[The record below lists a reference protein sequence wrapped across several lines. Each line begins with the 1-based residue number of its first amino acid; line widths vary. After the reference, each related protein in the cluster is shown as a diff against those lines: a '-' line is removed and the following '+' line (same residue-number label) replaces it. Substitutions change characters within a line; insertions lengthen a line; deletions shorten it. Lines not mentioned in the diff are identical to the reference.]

1 MLVCDLALSK
11 RQWIYWIAAT
21 KVDSKR
27 TNVHIIRGSLMRSGT
42 RRFGGTV
49 AATLALAGI
58 PATATAAHARQV
70 VNVPCSTVS
79 LISAINAANTAGSG
93 TLLLASNCTYLLT
106 TPNGVGRGPDGL
118 PVITGSL
125 SLIGGNS
132 TTIARSSTAAPFRVL
147 EVAAGAALGLRN
159 LFIIG
164 GNADAT
170 VPTNDTGGGI
180 LNSRGTVV
188 LDHVTLT
195 GNTADSGA
203 GLSNDSG
210 RADVTNTL
218 VQNNTTRTGGG
229 GGGGFYN
236 DGSLTIQVSILR
248 ANRANTTGGG
258 IYNGQGG
265 RTEAVNVTAENN
277 TAGTNGGGFF
287 NAADGRLVLLRTL
300 VRSNIA
306 ANGGGIFNAG
316 IPSRVSLITSIVTAN
331 APNNCAPA
339 GSVAGCVG

>member
-27 TNVHIIRGSLMRSGT
+27 ANVHIIRGSLMRSGT

-70 VNVPCSTVS
+70 VSVSCSTAS

-106 TPNGVGRGPDGL
+106 APNGTGRGPDGL
-118 PVITGSL
+118 PVITGNL
-125 SLIGGNS
+125 ALIGGNS
-132 TTIARSSTAAPFRVL
+132 TTIARSSTAARFRIL
-147 EVAAGAALGLRN
+147 EVAAGASLLLRN
-159 LFIIG
+159 VFIIG

-180 LNSRGTVV
+180 LNSRGTLR
-188 LDHVTLT
+188 LDHVTLS

-203 GLSNDSG
+203 GVSNDSG
-210 RADVTNTL
+210 EADVTNTL
-218 VQNNTTRTGGG
+218 VQNNTTRAGGG

-236 DGSLTIQVSILR
+236 DGSLTIEVSILR
-248 ANRANTTGGG
+248 ANHANTTGGG
-258 IYNGQGG
+258 MYNGQGG
-265 RTEAVNVTAENN
+265 RTETTNVTAENN
-277 TAGTNGGGFF
+277 TAGTNGGAFF
-287 NAADGRLVLLRTL
+287 NAADGRMAHLRTL
-300 VRSNIA
+300 IRNNIA
-306 ANGGGIFNAG
+306 ANGGGIHNAG
-316 IPSRVSLITSIVTAN
+316 IPGRVTLTTSTVTAN
-331 APNNCAPA
+331 APNNCAPPGA
-339 GSVAGCVG
+339 VPGCVG

>member
-11 RQWIYWIAAT
+11 RQWIYWIAAS
-21 KVDSKR
+21 KADSKQ

-42 RRFGGTV
+42 RRFGGTI

-58 PATATAAHARQV
+58 PAIATAAHARQV
-70 VNVPCSTVS
+70 VNVPCSTAS
-79 LISAINAANTAGSG
+79 LVAAINTANAAGSG

-106 TPNGVGRGPDGL
+106 TSNGTGRGPDGL
-118 PVITGSL
+118 PVITGNL
-125 SLIGGNS
+125 ALIGGNS
-132 TTIARSSTAAPFRVL
+132 TTIARSAAAAPFRIV
-147 EVAAGAALGLRN
+147 EVAAGAVLGLRN
-159 LFIIG
+159 VFVIG

-188 LDHVTLT
+188 LDHVTLS

-210 RADVTNTL
+210 RVDVTNTL
-218 VQNNTTRTGGG
+218 VQSNTTRPGGG

-236 DGSLTIQVSILR
+236 DGSLTIEVSILR
-248 ANRANTTGGG
+248 ANHANTAGGG

-265 RTEAVNVTAENN
+265 RAQTTNVTAENN
-277 TAGTNGGGFF
+277 TAGTLGGGFF
-287 NAADGRLVLLRTL
+287 NAADGRLIVLRTL
-300 VRSNIA
+300 VRNNIA
-306 ANGGGIFNAG
+306 ANGGGIHNAG
-316 IPSRVSLITSIVTAN
+316 IPGRVTLTTSTVTTN

-339 GSVAGCVG
+339 GAVPGCVG